1 MTTRIKAIAYDFDG
15 VAVNSLRY
23 HFSAIQ
29 AVLSRCGIPTP
40 PIEKMNQWW
49 YAPYEERFK
58 EMGVNLSLEE
68 TRRIYNESID
78 GKVFPLFPK
87 FSQVICRLN
96 TQQILL
102 FIITA
107 TPRLEPVIKILSD
120 GKILDQFAGIRYG
133 RDNKESFLRELLD
146 IHKLS
151 PDQMIFVGDTKRDM
165 LSGVIADV
173 LPVGFDGGFGGLKT
187 LIESGAKHV
196 ITDHEQIFSLLE

>member
-29 AVLSRCGIPTP
+29 AVLSRCGILTP

-78 GKVFPLFPK
+78 GKAFPLFPK

-120 GKILDQFAGIRYG
+120 EKILDQFAGIRYG

-165 LSGVIADV
+165 LSGVIAGV